1 MNNNVMDFLWSKSP
15 DLQVKLAVALT
26 GGLSIT
32 HNDTAYTQLVMQGS
46 QYREQYPDTPP
57 GQVPGVNNA
66 RSFFRAIGLDPTKRR
81 PSSEALLQRALKEKG
96 FHQVNT
102 LVDTGN
108 WCSLD
113 FLLPIC
119 VYDADKIR
127 GSVEFRMGR
136 ENEFYLGHNHN
147 EVHLYGRYCVA
158 DESGPFGSPI
168 TDSVRTAVDT
178 DTKNAVLLIFAP
190 QDYPEHDLA
199 ANLDTFIQRS
209 HDICGGALIEKI
221 LI

>member
-1 MNNNVMDFLWSKSP
+1 MKLLWSKSP
-15 DLQVKLAVALT
+15 NLQVKLAVALT
-26 GGLSIT
+26 GGLTIT
-32 HNDTAYTQLVMQGS
+32 QDDSAYAQLVAQGS
-46 QYREQYPDTPP
+46 RYREQYPDTPP
-57 GQVPGVNNA
+57 GQIPGINNA

-81 PSSEALLQRALKEKG
+81 PSSEALLQRALKDKG

-119 VYDADKIR
+119 VYDADKIQ
-127 GSVEFRMGR
+127 GGVEFRMGR

-147 EVHLYGRYCVA
+147 EVHLFGRYCVA
-158 DESGPFGSPI
+158 DEQGPFGSPI

-178 DTKNAVLLIFAP
+178 GTKNAVLLIFAP
-190 QDYPEHDLA
+190 KNYPDQDLA
-199 ANLDTFIQRS
+199 ANLDIFIQRTG
-209 HDICGGALIEKI
+209 HICGGTLIEKI
-221 LI
+221 MI